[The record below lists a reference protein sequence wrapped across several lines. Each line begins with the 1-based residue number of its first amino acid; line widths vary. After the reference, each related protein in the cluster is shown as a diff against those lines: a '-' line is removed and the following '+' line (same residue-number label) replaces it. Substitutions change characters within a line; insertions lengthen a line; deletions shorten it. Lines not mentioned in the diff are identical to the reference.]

1 MGVPP
6 PTRGAHT
13 LVVLITGQYCQ
24 SYHGHGHRVGR
35 ERGLKNHDIVI
46 LTGTW
51 HSSGPRAHLQLELPQ
66 REDIISLRSHNML
79 VVDCHFPGHA
89 TQIVGTQKC
98 CSRTEDQG
106 SPLGVFRMALY
117 GKAANGV
124 SGTPLVSLFLLV
136 WERMGLE
143 EYSVY
148 LTAQNA

>member
-1 MGVPP
+1 
-6 PTRGAHT
+6 
-13 LVVLITGQYCQ
+13 
-24 SYHGHGHRVGR
+24 
-35 ERGLKNHDIVI
+35 
-46 LTGTW
+46 
-51 HSSGPRAHLQLELPQ
+51 
-66 REDIISLRSHNML
+66 ML